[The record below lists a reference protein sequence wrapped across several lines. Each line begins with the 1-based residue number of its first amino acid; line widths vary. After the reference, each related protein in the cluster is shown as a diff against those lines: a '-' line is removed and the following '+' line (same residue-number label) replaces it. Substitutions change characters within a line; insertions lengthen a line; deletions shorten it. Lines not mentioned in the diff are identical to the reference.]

1 MGDLY
6 KRAIQVSLSYCTGLH
21 IRMII
26 RVLNKNSFGFLLF
39 AFFFLTV
46 SKYEKFKKSCNK
58 SYNYLNDVTYRNTR

>member
-6 KRAIQVSLSYCTGLH
+6 KRAIQASLSYCTGLH
-21 IRMII
+21 IHKII
-26 RVLNKNSFGFLLF
+26 EVLNENSFGFLLF
-39 AFFFLTV
+39 ASFLTV